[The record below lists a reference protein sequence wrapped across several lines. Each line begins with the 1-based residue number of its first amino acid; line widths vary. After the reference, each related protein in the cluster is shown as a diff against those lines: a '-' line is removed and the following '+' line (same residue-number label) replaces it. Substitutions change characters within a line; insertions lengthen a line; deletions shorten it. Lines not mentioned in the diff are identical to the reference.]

1 MAIVRPERFQT
12 FLRVPEFLGL
22 ISTGKSAVVGDGGH
36 TCRTSRHQ
44 QRPTLSKNM
53 LQPCACHL
61 RSENRGHDERRVE
74 RCTNDPGI
82 EGYAGEYDTGSA
94 ACIRCDRKID
104 QV

>member
-1 MAIVRPERFQT
+1 MAIVRLERGQT
-12 FLRVPEFLGL
+12 FLRVPEFLGPN
-22 ISTGKSAVVGDGGH
+22 SSGESAVVGGSGR
-36 TCRTSRHQ
+36 TCRTSGHQ
-44 QRPTLSKNM
+44 QRPTLSQNM
-53 LQPCACHL
+53 VQPCACHL
-61 RSENRGHDERRVE
+61 RSKNCGKDERRVE